1 MKRLLIPALLGLLT
15 LGAAAQTQPD
25 SEVRI
30 RGSQIELPAQPYR
43 MWQSDF
49 DVYADEYD
57 LSNGETMKLVSRGTH
72 MYAEIGDRPRT
83 EVLAAKRNEFV
94 AVDRQFKMTLAR
106 HWDDVSG
113 EVLLR
118 APDSSSLANADS
130 GEVIRLVT
138 SR

>member
-1 MKRLLIPALLGLLT
+1 LLT

-49 DVYADEYD
+49 DVFAGEYN
-57 LSNGETMKLVSRGTH
+57 LSNGESMKLIARGTK

-83 EVLAAKRNEFV
+83 EVLAAKHNEFV

-118 APDSSSLANADS
+118 APGSVAQANAGS
-130 GEVIRLVT
+130 VEFVRLVA
-138 SR
+138 SQ

>member
-1 MKRLLIPALLGLLT
+1 MKRLLIPTLLGFLAL
-15 LGAAAQTQPD
+15 AATAQTQPD

-30 RGSQIELPAQPYR
+30 RGSQIEVPAQPFR

-49 DVYADEYD
+49 DVYAGEYD
-57 LSNGETMKLVSRGTH
+57 LSNGETMKLISRGTK

-83 EVLAAKRNEFV
+83 EVLAAKHNEFV
-94 AVDRQFKMTLAR
+94 AIDRQFKMTLAR

-118 APDSSSLANADS
+118 APSSASLANADS
-130 GEVIRLVT
+130 GEVVRLVAT
-138 SR
+138 R